1 MRDETLALHCG
12 FDADPAT
19 KAVAE
24 TIRMVGIQHRDIIA
38 DLDQAGAMRVQLKV
52 AR

>member
-1 MRDETLALHCG
+1 MRAETLALHAG

-19 KAVAE
+19 RAAAVP
-24 TIRMVGIQHRDIIA
+24 IY
-38 DLDQAGAMRVQLKV
+38 QAVVAAAMPGQLKV